1 MAAVVKRTSK
11 TAMQIIKPDAL
22 VATIYTGASA
32 ETPDNPAGDTFIFDE
47 VVRDTT
53 TISQDENENTTIE
66 NEFSDDPIMEIISL
80 GKFQFAAEVADVQKD
95 ILVGFADYTYDATQ
109 KKLFAPQAYELKYAK
124 IDLVFKNG
132 TDDDGNDKYM
142 SICIPKLQLNS
153 RLIVE
158 SMNTNLMRLNL
169 AGTAKSVALTINGK
183 TSKSSAY
190 LNEDFTMPTETT
202 GA

>member
-22 VATIYTGASA
+22 VATIYTGAST

-132 TDDDGNDKYM
+132 TDDAGNDKYM

-169 AGTAKSVALTINGK
+169 AGTAKSVALTMNGK

-190 LNEDFTMPTETT
+190 FNENFTMPTETT